1 MSNVLAKRLLLSRR
15 DLDITQ
21 IDLAQRAGNVSA
33 AYISDLESNK
43 VTNPTVEVIEAIAAA
58 LGVSPAYLVGWSD
71 IPLAEEADAIGEARV
86 PYTVNPHIQAMLD
99 LYEDLDP
106 ANQAIALEII
116 NTLRRSQHV
125 RVVGD

>member
-1 MSNVLAKRLLLSRR
+1 MIGTLGQRLLLARR

-21 IDLAQRAGNVSA
+21 AALASQARISPQ
-33 AYISDLESNK
+33 YISDLERGK
-43 VTNPTVEVIEAIAAA
+43 TDNPSLRDLEALAEA
-58 LGVSPAYLVGWSD
+58 LGIPAAYLAGWVDDPSGEG
-71 IPLAEEADAIGEARV
+71 IAEGSF